1 MTIFISGPDGKPMAF
16 ATDAKAEAYR
26 RAQRGTE
33 PVLLQRLRKHCN
45 EVLRLHEQAADA
57 LRQRRGRTAALT
69 DIARRLNTLNHAM
82 GDDIRAAEREGK
94 P

>member
-1 MTIFISGPDGKPMAF
+1 MTIYIAGPDGKPMAF
-16 ATDAKAEAYR
+16 ATDAEAEAYR
-26 RAQRGTE
+26 RAQREAE
-33 PVLLQRLRKHCN
+33 PVLLQRLRKHRN

-57 LRQRRGRTAALT
+57 LRQHRGRTAAFT

-82 GDDIRAAEREGK
+82 GDDIGAAEREGK